1 MSGTSHG
8 VRPSRLILLILIA
21 AGGAS
26 ILSTDLYAPSL
37 PHLPAYFGTD
47 AETVQLTMALNMASF
62 AIAQLFWG
70 PLSDRFGRRAI
81 FITGMAAFALTVLGA
96 ALAQSIDQ
104 LLAARILMGA
114 AASVEAVVVL
124 AVIGDLYRSEESAKV
139 FALYGMTIA
148 LVPAVG
154 PVIGGYVFE
163 WFGWRANFYLLTG
176 VVLLVLAFGVARLPE
191 TLARADRVPLRLGSI
206 VAGYARMLAR
216 GGFVSVALA
225 LGVAIGAIFGYITEA
240 PFLLI
245 DKHGVATRHYGVF
258 QGIIVLAF
266 FFGSLVANRVVERIG
281 VRRLFAA
288 GVWSGSLSG
297 LLVLL
302 AVWMG
307 ETPLT
312 LTAAMSLFAFALGP
326 LFSSA
331 PVIAFGRVE
340 DLGRGMSA
348 AVLSTFEMGGG
359 ALGALFV
366 STTHDG
372 SAWPLAFCVAGCA
385 ALLLVSGIAA
395 LRPNWATEM
404 GKFS

>member
-47 AETVQLTMALNMASF
+47 AETVQLTMALNMASL

>member
-312 LTAAMSLFAFALGP
+312 LTAAMSVFAFALGP

-348 AVLSTFEMGGG
+348 AVLSTFEMSGG

>member
-312 LTAAMSLFAFALGP
+312 LTAAMSVFAFALGP

>member
-1 MSGTSHG
+1 MSDTSNG

-312 LTAAMSLFAFALGP
+312 LTAAMSVFAFALGP

>member
-81 FITGMAAFALTVLGA
+81 FITGMAAFALTVLCA
-96 ALAQSIDQ
+96 AMAQSIDQ
-104 LLAARILMGA
+104 LLAARVLMGA

-148 LVPAVG
+148 LVPAIG

-206 VAGYARMLAR
+206 VTGYARMLAR

-240 PFLLI
+240 PFILI
-245 DKHGVATRHYGVF
+245 DKHGIATRYYGLF

-266 FFGSLVANRVVERIG
+266 FFGSLVANRVVDRIG
-281 VRRLFAA
+281 VRRLFAI

-312 LTAAMSLFAFALGP
+312 LTAAMSVFAFALGP

-331 PVIAFGRVE
+331 PVIAFERVA

-366 STTHDG
+366 SATHDG

-385 ALLLVSGIAA
+385 ALLLVSGLAA
-395 LRPNWATEM
+395 LRPKWAAGT
-404 GKFS
+404 GNPS

>member
-104 LLAARILMGA
+104 LLAARTLMGA

-312 LTAAMSLFAFALGP
+312 LTAAMSVFAFALGP

>member
-47 AETVQLTMALNMASF
+47 AETVQLTLALNMASF

-312 LTAAMSLFAFALGP
+312 LTAAMSVFAFALGP

>member
-114 AASVEAVVVL
+114 AASVEAMVVL
-124 AVIGDLYRSEESAKV
+124 TVIGDLYRSEESAKV
-139 FALYGMTIA
+139 FALYGMSIA

-163 WFGWRANFYLLTG
+163 WFGWRANFYLLT
-176 VVLLVLAFGVARLPE
+176 GVARLPE

>member
-312 LTAAMSLFAFALGP
+312 LTAAMSVFAFALGP

-404 GKFS
+404 GKFF